1 MTKMLKAADVAKI
14 LLIGESK
21 AYQII
26 REMNQELKEAGY
38 YTVRG
43 RISKAYFE
51 KRIFG
56 GLTDE
61 EAS

>member
-1 MTKMLKAADVAKI
+1 MNKMLKAADVAKI
-14 LLIGESK
+14 LQIGESK
-21 AYQII
+21 AYTII

-43 RISKAYFE
+43 RISAAYFE

-56 GLTDE
+56 SEGV
-61 EAS
+61 AV